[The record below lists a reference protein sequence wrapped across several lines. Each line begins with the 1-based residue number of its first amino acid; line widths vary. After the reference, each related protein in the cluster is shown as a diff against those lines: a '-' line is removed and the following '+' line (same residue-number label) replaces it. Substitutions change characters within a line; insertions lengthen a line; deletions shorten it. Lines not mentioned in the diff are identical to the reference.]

1 MAEKEKKGENPAI
14 SSEIND
20 FVATLSAESKM
31 LVILKR
37 QLYGGTWEPMLE
49 DLQNRL
55 NGGPYIFKLAN
66 RIQDDIERIQE
77 LLEFERLK
85 NVDLADYVEMP

>member
-77 LLEFERLK
+77 LLEFEKLK
-85 NVDLADYVEMP
+85 NIDLADYVEMP

>member
-1 MAEKEKKGENPAI
+1 MSEKGKKGENPAI

-20 FVATLSAESKM
+20 FVAMLSAESKM

-77 LLEFERLK
+77 LFEFEKQK
-85 NVDLADYVEMP
+85 NIDLADYVEMP

>member
-1 MAEKEKKGENPAI
+1 MSEKEKKGENPAI
-14 SSEIND
+14 SGEISD
-20 FVATLSAESKM
+20 FVATLSEESKM
-31 LVILKR
+31 LVVLKR

-55 NGGPYIFKLAN
+55 NGSPYIFKLAN
-66 RIQDDIERIQE
+66 RIQDDIKRIEE
-77 LLEFERLK
+77 LLEFERVK